1 MGYDLDG
8 RKLILSVNVIKYTGI
23 DRDRNGT
30 VVDEKNLLK
39 TAKVI
44 TRKIRLR
51 SHYHR
56 VRLTV

>member
-8 RKLILSVNVIKYTGI
+8 RKLILSVNVIKYIGI

-44 TRKIRLR
+44 TREIRLR